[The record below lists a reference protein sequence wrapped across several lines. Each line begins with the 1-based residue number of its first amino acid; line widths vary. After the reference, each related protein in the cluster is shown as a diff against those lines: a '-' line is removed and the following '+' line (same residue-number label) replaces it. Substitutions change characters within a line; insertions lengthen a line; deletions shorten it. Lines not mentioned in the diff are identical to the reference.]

1 MMRWTLITLTALAA
15 CAAPEP
21 PAEKPQIIA
30 ASWSFAETESELRA
44 ASCLAGERPTQGETI
59 EISAEPVSLGETD
72 AVDDALSDLV
82 FVGGWALESEHAGF
96 GGLSGLAITD
106 SGALLAVSDEAA
118 FVWLSL
124 QPGEDFTPEPT
135 ARFAY
140 MRDANGNYLRGKTK
154 GDAEGLALRDGLA
167 FVSFERDHR
176 VDVFDLGT
184 CAAAARAVPVQTIGD
199 APLGLNKE
207 IESNKGPEALA
218 MAGDHLII
226 GLEEPTPDGA
236 PVGQLGG
243 PLAARIAQ
251 DGGQLLTGF
260 DQVGDT
266 LFSLHRAY
274 FPGIGNTISVK
285 AHQTSIVDGVP
296 RLERSRTLATLG
308 PRLSVDNFEGIA
320 AQEQPDG
327 ALRLFLISD
336 DNFSARQ
343 RTLLYAFDI
352 PPAE

>member
-1 MMRWTLITLTALAA
+1 MMRSTLIAFTALAA
-15 CAAPEP
+15 CAAPEL
-21 PAEKPQIIA
+21 PATTSLTVAGP
-30 ASWSFAETESELRA
+30 WSFTEAEADLRA
-44 ASCLAGERPTQGETI
+44 ASCLAGERALPGEQIDI
-59 EISAEPVSLGETD
+59 EATPVSLGKPE
-72 AVDDALSDLV
+72 AVNEALTDLV
-82 FVGGWALESEHAGF
+82 FVGGWALESDHAGF

-106 SGALLAVSDEAA
+106 TGDLLAVSDDAA
-118 FVWLSL
+118 FVWLTL

-135 ARFAY
+135 ATFAY
-140 MRDANGNYLRGKTK
+140 MRDADGNHLRGKTR
-154 GDAEGLALRDGLA
+154 GDAEGLALKDGLA

-176 VDVFDLGT
+176 VEAFDLGT
-184 CAAAARAVPVQTIGD
+184 CAASARAVPVYTLDDQ
-199 APLGLNKE
+199 PLGLDKE
-207 IESNKGPEALA
+207 MGSNKGPEALTLS
-218 MAGDHLII
+218 GDHLII
-226 GLEEPTPDGA
+226 GLEEPTPGGA
-236 PVGQLGG
+236 PAGQLGV

-274 FPGIGNTISVK
+274 FPGLGNTISIK
-285 AHQTSIVDGVP
+285 AHRTTSRDGEP
-296 RLERSRTLATLG
+296 LLEQSKTLATLG
-308 PRLSVDNFEGIA
+308 PHLAVDNFEGIA

-352 PPAE
+352 PAAE